1 MATKEKT
8 QTLKPQ
14 DTDSTKDVHAKQVL
28 SDKDV
33 PTTNETVDYVFE
45 ELSDLQKTIDSTK
58 DLPEDLESKLEK
70 SLHRLNTMAKMGNY
84 TSDFDTIS
92 RYIKTVTSIPWS
104 ARTEDKLNLEG
115 TAALLNESHYG
126 MQSVKDRIME
136 YLSTMILM
144 KRKGQN
150 AIAKQ
155 PVILLV
161 GLQGVGKTTVA
172 ISLAKALERK
182 FVRVAMGGI
191 GSGTELRGRSKTF
204 PEAEPGQ
211 IVKALIKTGVRNPVI
226 LLDEIEKASGAAGL
240 QNDIMAILLEIL
252 DPAQSINFRDHYVD
266 HPVDL
271 SEVLFICS
279 ANNTGTL
286 SAALMDRLEII
297 KMPSYTNEE
306 KEIIA
311 SKYVFPKVL
320 ENSGLADGE
329 LQIDPDLWPSIVR
342 PFGFDSGIRS
352 ITRTLESVARKAARE
367 IVEGR
372 AESILLTEENL
383 KYYLPK

>member
-1 MATKEKT
+1 MAKKEAT
-8 QTLKPQ
+8 QTLQPSA
-14 DTDSTKDVHAKQVL
+14 DDSTTNELSKKVL

-33 PTTNETVDYVFE
+33 PTTNATVDYVFE
-45 ELSDLQKTIDSTK
+45 ELADLQKTIDAAK
-58 DLPEDLESKLEK
+58 DLPEDLREKLEK
-70 SLHRLNTMAKMGNY
+70 MLHRLNTMARMGNY
-84 TSDFDTIS
+84 SSDFDTIA
-92 RYIKTVTSIPWS
+92 RYIKTVTSVPWS
-104 ARTEDKLNLEG
+104 ERTKDKLDLEG
-115 TAALLNESHYG
+115 TSELLNESHYG
-126 MQSVKDRIME
+126 MQTVKDRIME

-144 KRKGQN
+144 KRKGEN

-172 ISLAKALERK
+172 ISLAKALDRK
-182 FVRVAMGGI
+182 FVRIAMGGI

-211 IVKALIKTGVRNPVI
+211 IIKALIKTGVRNPVI

-252 DPAQSINFRDHYVD
+252 DPAQSINFRDHYID
-266 HPVDL
+266 YPYDL
-271 SEVLFICS
+271 SDVLFICS

-286 SAALMDRLEII
+286 SAALMDRLEVI

-306 KEIIA
+306 KEVIA

-329 LQIDPDLWPSIVR
+329 LTIDPNLWPQIVR

-372 AESILLTEENL
+372 AESILINEENL